1 MVALVDG
8 QPRLL
13 NIKQILEEFLRH
25 RREVVT
31 RRTVYELRKA
41 RRARPCAGRPGG
53 GLVQCGPDHHPLI
66 KASPTPADAKRELM
80 GQNWRLSWWP
90 ACWPRWTPGA
100 PDGWRRNTACTTT
113 RIVCPMQ
120 AQAILELRLQ
130 RLTGLEQDKIVDEYR
145 DVMATIIDLSDILA
159 RTGRVSDI
167 IAAELNQV
175 KPSLATRAVRK
186 SRCLAATSIS
196 KT

>member
-1 MVALVDG
+1 M
-8 QPRLL
+8 
-13 NIKQILEEFLRH
+13 
-25 RREVVT
+25 VT

-41 RRARPCAGRPGG
+41 RERGHVLE
-53 GLVQCGPDHHPLI
+53 GLAVACQCGPDHHPDQGL
-66 KASPTPADAKRELM
+66 AHPGRRQARADGTKLALRAGGRHA
-80 GQNWRLSWWP
+80 GQGGPSQARPDGLLPEYGLHDDDAYRLS
-90 ACWPRWTPGA
+90 
-100 PDGWRRNTACTTT
+100 D
-113 RIVCPMQ
+113 VQ

-159 RTGRVSDI
+159 RTERVSDI